1 MDSELDENRKVKI
14 IADDRERSDV
24 VRQLSLRGDVDID
37 LKRLEVGDFIC
48 SDRVAFERKSVE
60 DFIKSLMDKKLFTQ
74 IRELK
79 NSFECPI
86 LLIEG
91 VGIYRKGNAHPNA
104 VAGALASIA
113 VDYRIPMLWSENAIE
128 SAQILYWTA
137 RREQFEN
144 GRVPAI
150 RAKKKAVGLNDEMEF
165 VVAGLPGVSTL
176 AARRILR
183 RFRTLKGVFSAS
195 DEELREVE
203 MIGEKKAKRIW
214 ELVNAEYP
222 ENEDTLIR

>member
-1 MDSELDENRKVKI
+1 MDVAKDPVEKKVKI
-14 IADDRERSDV
+14 IADDRDRSDV
-24 VRQLSLRGDVDID
+24 VRQLSLRGDVDVD
-37 LKRLEVGDFIC
+37 LRRLEVGDFIC

-60 DFIKSLMDKKLFTQ
+60 DFLKSLMDKKLFTQ
-74 IRELK
+74 IRDLK

-91 VGIYRKGNAHPNA
+91 TGIYRNRKVSVHPNA
-104 VAGALASIA
+104 VAGALASIV
-113 VDYRIPMLWSENAIE
+113 VDHKVPILWSETAIE

-150 RAKKKAVGLNDEMEF
+150 RAKKKAFGLDDEMEF

-176 AARRILR
+176 AAQRILH

-195 DEELREVE
+195 VGELHEVE

-214 ELVNAEYP
+214 ELANAEYP
-222 ENEDTLIR
+222 EN